1 MDDQAKIEE
10 QAEIEHPAPI
20 APEKRIS
27 SMDILRGVAVFG
39 ILAMNIYSFGLPS
52 AAYGNP
58 FAYGGTDPLN
68 IGTWLFTYVVFN
80 QKFMSIFSM
89 LFGAG
94 LMVMYQRFQESGRPL
109 KKIYYRRIRWLILF
123 GIIHAFLIWHGDI
136 LFLYGVCGLIL
147 FAFRKFSIKTLIFD
161 SALALGIGLL
171 ILIGVGAF
179 FNYAAGAEERIEE
192 AKLAGEEPSETDI
205 ELRKMMEE
213 QEEMFQPSTESIR
226 EEIDD
231 YRNGIGSIMAARAGR
246 AAMINTNSLLFFGIW
261 RAGSM
266 MLLGMALFKL
276 GIFSAARSRKF
287 YLWMVVI
294 GYGIGIPLAYYGG
307 QQLLASNYDYIYKFA
322 GGKYYNYIGSIPV
335 AFGHIGIIM
344 LFCKSNLLT
353 KLKTALSSVGRMA
366 LSNYL
371 IHSIVFTLIFYGY
384 GLGLFAKFN
393 RFELMFFV
401 LGMWIIQLI
410 VSPLWLKH
418 FRFGPAEWL
427 WRSLTYRKKQKMRV

>member
-1 MDDQAKIEE
+1 MDDEAKIEE

-20 APEKRIS
+20 APEERIS

-68 IGTWLFTYVVFN
+68 IGTWLFTYVVFS

-94 LMVMYQRFQESGRPL
+94 LMVMYQRFLESGRPL
-109 KKIYYRRIRWLILF
+109 KRIYYRRIGWLILF
-123 GIIHAFLIWHGDI
+123 GIIHAFFIWHGDI

-147 FAFRKFSIKTLIFD
+147 FVFRKFSVKTLILD
-161 SALALGIGLL
+161 SALALGFGLL
-171 ILIGVGAF
+171 IIIGVGAIF
-179 FNYAAGAEERIEE
+179 SYAEGAEKRLEE
-192 AKLAGEEPSETDI
+192 AELSGEEPAEIDI
-205 ELRKMMEE
+205 ELQKMMEDMKE
-213 QEEMFQPSTESIR
+213 TFNPTQEEIQ
-226 EEIDD
+226 EEIES
-231 YRNGIGSIMAARAGR
+231 YRGGLGSTMETRSKL
-246 AAMINTNSLLFFGIW
+246 AAMLNTNSLLFFGIW

-276 GIFSAARSRKF
+276 GIFSATRSRKF

-307 QQLLASNYDYIYKFA
+307 QQLLASNYDYIHKFM
-322 GGKYYNYIGSIPV
+322 GGKYYNYLGSIPV
-335 AFGHIGIIM
+335 AIGHIGVVM
-344 LFCKSNLLT
+344 LFCKSNLLP

-366 LSNYL
+366 LTNYL
-371 IHSIVFTLIFYGY
+371 THSIVFTLIFYGY

-427 WRSLTYRKKQKMRV
+427 WRSLTYKKKQKMRV

>member
-1 MDDQAKIEE
+1 MDDEADIEK

-20 APEKRIS
+20 APEERIS
-27 SMDILRGVAVFG
+27 SMDILRGVAVLG
-39 ILAMNIYSFGLPS
+39 ILAMNIYSFGLPAS
-52 AAYGNP
+52 AYANP
-58 FAYGGTDPLN
+58 FAYGGTDSIN
-68 IGTWLFTYVVFN
+68 IGTWFITHTLFAL
-80 QKFMSIFSM
+80 KFMSIFSM

-123 GIIHAFLIWHGDI
+123 GFIHAFLIWNGDI
-136 LFLYGVCGLIL
+136 LFLYGICGLVL
-147 FAFRKFSIKTLIFD
+147 FVFRKFSVKTLILD

-179 FNYAAGAEERIEE
+179 FNYAAGSEERIEE

-205 ELRKMMEE
+205 ELRNMMEE

-231 YRNGIGSIMAARAGR
+231 YRDGIGSIMATRAGR
-246 AAMINTNSLLFFGIW
+246 AAMMNSSSLLFFGIW

-276 GIFSAARSRKF
+276 GVFSASHSRRF
-287 YLWMVVI
+287 YLLMVVF
-294 GYGIGIPLAYYGG
+294 GYGIGIPLAWYGG
-307 QQLLASNYDYIYKFA
+307 QQLLAYHYDYIYKFA

-335 AFGHIGIIM
+335 AFGHIGIVM
-344 LFCKSNLLT
+344 LFCKSSLLP

-371 IHSIVFTLIFYGY
+371 THSIVFTLIFYGY
-384 GLGLFAKFN
+384 GLGLFAKFE

-427 WRSLTYRKKQKMRV
+427 WRSLTYKKKQKMRM